1 MRHILGLVIFVLL
14 LIATF
19 QFATGE
25 EIVSRLEVDSVW
37 SGHRVGFSLLTHA
50 PYQFVAYYNASRE
63 MVVASRRLDSEEW
76 RYETLPE
83 RVVWDSHNYITMA
96 VDYLERLHVS
106 GNLHVNP
113 LVYFR
118 TREPLEIQSFE
129 RVDALVGRKEDRMTY
144 PRFFRGPSNEL
155 IYTYR
160 DGSSG
165 SGNQIYNVYDANNDT
180 WERLMDKPL
189 TDGQGKMN
197 AYINVPRIG
206 PDGMYHCVWVWRD
219 TPDCATNHHVSYM
232 RSRDLRHWENVRGE
246 ALKLPVTIDS
256 PGTVVDP
263 VPPGRGLINGNALLG
278 FDAENN
284 PVVTYH
290 KYDGHGNSQVY
301 NARWVGDEWGISQ
314 STNWE
319 SRWEFSGGGS
329 IEFKVRVRPIRVD
342 KAGVVTQD
350 WVHWELGRQTW
361 RLNGDTFAPEEL
373 LPEPKKASTVSLGG
387 VESDFPGMEVRSA
400 ADLGRGNDSS
410 IRYVLRWET
419 LGPNRDRAREKP
431 WPEPSKLVLHTI
443 RR

>member
-144 PRFFRGPSNEL
+144 PR
-155 IYTYR
+155 
-160 DGSSG
+160 
-165 SGNQIYNVYDANNDT
+165 
-180 WERLMDKPL
+180 
-189 TDGQGKMN
+189 
-197 AYINVPRIG
+197 
-206 PDGMYHCVWVWRD
+206 
-219 TPDCATNHHVSYM
+219 
-232 RSRDLRHWENVRGE
+232 
-246 ALKLPVTIDS
+246 
-256 PGTVVDP
+256 
-263 VPPGRGLINGNALLG
+263 
-278 FDAENN
+278 
-284 PVVTYH
+284 
-290 KYDGHGNSQVY
+290 
-301 NARWVGDEWGISQ
+301 
-314 STNWE
+314 
-319 SRWEFSGGGS
+319 
-329 IEFKVRVRPIRVD
+329 
-342 KAGVVTQD
+342 
-350 WVHWELGRQTW
+350 
-361 RLNGDTFAPEEL
+361 
-373 LPEPKKASTVSLGG
+373 
-387 VESDFPGMEVRSA
+387 
-400 ADLGRGNDSS
+400 
-410 IRYVLRWET
+410 
-419 LGPNRDRAREKP
+419 
-431 WPEPSKLVLHTI
+431 
-443 RR
+443 